1 MLSALIGGYLYSS
14 VRGQAMK
21 PVTIT
26 RLPMLV
32 VLLAISLGSTG
43 TVRSA
48 QTIISGIVD
57 YVYEPNPQQIK
68 PKMYNWQI
76 QLNPADSRN
85 GSYEIIQVTWSGKAN
100 PKATT
105 TVLID
110 SKMIV
115 PNRDGI
121 IAFSLNVGDKEPKQN
136 MGRRGHS
143 GQPIIFSGRG
153 TGKAASN
160 WMVLP
165 GTKVDRVVPSPKGA
179 QLRDGKLDLLRL
191 IVSNESGEEF
201 RVDVMLRRE

>member
-1 MLSALIGGYLYSS
+1 
-14 VRGQAMK
+14 MK
-21 PVTIT
+21 LLNISHWCI
-26 RLPMLV
+26 MV
-32 VLLAISLGSTG
+32 VLLAISLGSTV

-48 QTIISGIVD
+48 QSTVSGIVD

-76 QLNPADSRN
+76 ELNQTDSRT
-85 GSYEIIQVTWSGKAN
+85 GPYEIIQVTWSGKAN
-100 PKATT
+100 PKPTT

-121 IAFSLNVGDKEPKQN
+121 IAFNLYVGDKEPKQN
-136 MGRRGHS
+136 MGRRGNI

-160 WMVLP
+160 WIVLP
-165 GTKVDRVVPSPKGA
+165 GTKVDRVVPAAKGLE
-179 QLRDGKLDLLRL
+179 LRDGSLDLLRF
-191 IVSNESGEEF
+191 IVTNEGSEEF
-201 RVDVMLRRE
+201 RVDVMLRRK

>member
-1 MLSALIGGYLYSS
+1 
-14 VRGQAMK
+14 MK
-21 PVTIT
+21 LVTIT
-26 RLPMLV
+26 RRPMLV
-32 VLLAISLGSTG
+32 VLLAISLGSTV

-48 QTIISGIVD
+48 QTTISGIVD

-68 PKMYNWQI
+68 PKLYNWQI
-76 QLNPADSRN
+76 QLNPADSRT

-121 IAFSLNVGDKEPKQN
+121 IAFNLHVGDKEPKQN
-136 MGRRGHS
+136 MGRRGNI

-153 TGKAASN
+153 TGKGESN
-160 WMVLP
+160 WIVLP
-165 GTKVDRVVPSPKGA
+165 GTKVDRVVPSPKGE

-191 IVSNESGEEF
+191 IVTNESGEEF